1 MSDKYAFCLVSASPV
16 RAEPRDQAE
25 IVTQL
30 LFGEIVTVQNIDSP
44 WAQITTY
51 SDHYE
56 GFVDHKH
63 LYNLS
68 EKEVRRWMESSD
80 YQQELL
86 LEISSGNGIQLLY
99 RGSRVPFSEG
109 SHNIG
114 KFEFDLNN
122 NPESRFESPLEAV
135 RAYLNAPYLWGGKSP
150 FGIDCS
156 GLTQVI
162 YRFFN
167 FNLPR
172 DASQQYDIGIEVE
185 FGDHEPG
192 DLAYFSNKNGKII
205 HVGIIGEN
213 DEIYHASGHV
223 RRDVLTK
230 QGIVHSVSG
239 ELTHDLAGI
248 KRL

>member
-1 MSDKYAFCLVSASPV
+1 MSDRYAFCLVSASPV
-16 RAEPRDQAE
+16 RAESKDQAE

-30 LFGEIVTVQNIDSP
+30 LFGEIVSVKEVQSP
-44 WAQITTY
+44 WASITTY

-63 LYNLS
+63 LFYLS
-68 EKEVRRWMESSD
+68 EKEVRRWMEGSD

-86 LEISSGNGIQLLY
+86 LNIKSENGNQILY
-99 RGSRVPFSEG
+99 RGSRVPLNAG
-109 SHNIG
+109 HNNIG
-114 KFEFDLNN
+114 KFEFELKEEPQSIFSN
-122 NPESRFESPLEAV
+122 SVEA
-135 RAYLNAPYLWGGKSP
+135 AQSYMNTPYLWGGKSP

-167 FNLPR
+167 YNLPR
-172 DASQQYDIGIEVE
+172 DASQQFDIGIDID

-192 DLAYFSNKNGKII
+192 DLAYFSNANDKII
-205 HVGIIGEN
+205 HVGIIGEDN
-213 DEIYHASGHV
+213 SIYHASGHV
-223 RRDVLTK
+223 RKDILTNR
-230 QGIVHSVSG
+230 GIQHAQSD
-239 ELTHDLAGI
+239 ELTHHLAGI